1 MLCGIC
7 RLVLQCLEFLILSK
21 KFCSFRA
28 RNKVEKKCFLKQL
41 LGKTHVNK
49 GRPMFLTLH
58 HFHLLPGTRANRMK
72 AKASLF
78 LPFYTKAEG
87 EEGDRG

>member
-1 MLCGIC
+1 
-7 RLVLQCLEFLILSK
+7 
-21 KFCSFRA
+21 
-28 RNKVEKKCFLKQL
+28 VEKKCFLKQL